1 MKFYQCNTCNSI
13 FTLVQKPTE
22 TLECCGKPLTELV
35 PNSTEASLV
44 KHIPVVEQYG
54 DHVIVKVGA
63 ETHPMIKEHYIEW
76 IVIETTSGY
85 QLKNLHPEEPPM
97 AEFVLSKNEQ
107 LLTTYAYCNIHK
119 LWKR

>member
-1 MKFYQCNTCNSI
+1 MKFYQCDTCHSI

-35 PNSTEASLV
+35 PNSTDASLV

-54 DHVIVKVGA
+54 NQVIVKVGA
-63 ETHPMIKEHYIEW
+63 ETHPMIQEHYIEW

-107 LLTTYAYCNIHK
+107 LLTTYAYCNLHK
-119 LWKR
+119 LWKS